1 MAGAIRV
8 VRYQAEPGNERR
20 ERRTARSMAPP
31 WNAIRGQ
38 APACRGGRMAGAI
51 RVVRYQAEPGN
62 ERRERRTARSM
73 APPWNAIR
81 GQAPAC
87 RGGQMAGAIRVVRYQ
102 AETGNERRE
111 WVPLRKLRAVQ
122 PNFAPEVQHPAP
134 TEPAAQSRAL
144 SFIEHHS
151 RDSHF

>member
-8 VRYQAEPGNERR
+8 VRYQAEPGNE
-20 ERRTARSMAPP
+20 
-31 WNAIRGQ
+31 
-38 APACRGGRMAGAI
+38 C
-51 RVVRYQAEPGN
+51 
-62 ERRERRTARSM
+62 RERRTARSM